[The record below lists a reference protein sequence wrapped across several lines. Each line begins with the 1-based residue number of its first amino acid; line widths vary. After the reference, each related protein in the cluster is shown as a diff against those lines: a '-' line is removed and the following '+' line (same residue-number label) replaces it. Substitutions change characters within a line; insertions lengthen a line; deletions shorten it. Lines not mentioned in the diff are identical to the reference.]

1 MRKESKGRVCS
12 FEAPFAFS
20 DVIRATAYEQNRAGS
35 TASTTYLSY
44 LIEREHCCSPR
55 CCCLRTCMV
64 LRIAGVDS
72 AV

>member
-20 DVIRATAYEQNRAGS
+20 DVIRAAAYEQNRAGS

-44 LIEREHCCSPR
+44 LIEREHLLTTLLLP
-55 CCCLRTCMV
+55 TYMH
-64 LRIAGVDS
+64 GS
-72 AV
+72 ANCWR